1 MKYIEKELKFKIKD
15 LSGLIDYLKK
25 QGAVVLNK
33 SKEKTVRL
41 DTLNQDL
48 EKRGVFLRVRAGS
61 KNTITL
67 KEKIGEDKNVRK
79 RKETEFEIQD
89 IEAMTYILGKLGFDY
104 PRTMEKYRI
113 NLEYKGAKLS
123 IDELFF
129 GLYLEIEGEENTIE
143 AISKEL
149 GFNSEDKIIGT
160 YWDILEE
167 YNKVHKTTKKDI
179 VFPKKYASKLFE
191 DLAYDR

>member
-1 MKYIEKELKFKIKD
+1 MKYIEKELKFEIKD
-15 LSGLIDYLKK
+15 LSRLIDYLKK
-25 QGAVVLNK
+25 HGAVVLNK

-41 DTLNQDL
+41 DTSNKDL

-89 IEAMTYILGKLGFDY
+89 IEAMAYILGKLGFDY
-104 PRTMEKYRI
+104 SRTMEKYRI

-129 GLYLEIEGEENTIE
+129 GLYLEIEGEEKEIE
-143 AISKEL
+143 AITKEL
-149 GFNSEDKIIGT
+149 GYNPEEKVLGT

-167 YNKVHKTTKKDI
+167 YNNEHKTTKKDI
-179 VFPKKYASKLFE
+179 LFPKKYTSGLLKIS
-191 DLAYDR
+191 